1 MAAPLWPW
9 KRLASDI
16 ISSNAT
22 SSLQYLPPGYHCSVD
37 YPSTITPNGTYG
49 AIYSHDTLSGHTG
62 PFFSFDATI
71 WNAFGTRSLR
81 STAFITP
88 SRRPVAP
95 LNRYHAKWD
104 TELNAYVVTL
114 INTKPSSQ
122 SLSKSVFES
131 ILSPNLNGS
140 STRIKPNDQEKN
152 RDNHPADNVEELFEI
167 EYIPQAVNEYWEDQS
182 QYELGLFAVRDL
194 DTVPELVSGS
204 VSTVSCPSIPE
215 PTDIEELLRVENF
228 VWADEFDSEVQW
240 LQQVDSAG
248 TDIESA
254 LPELL
259 KLEDFDWADE
269 VEAFAKEEKEK
280 LQSSVV
286 DSVAEDVMHQDPL
299 NHLPV
304 THNGLI
310 RASLQEGTTS
320 SECADLSPES
330 IPKCPSENT
339 ESLDIAVR
347 TPPPCQ
353 FLDEEEVPP
362 EPYQTDQFHHYNWLR
377 HPVMERSYTAP
388 EVSLF
393 VILTDPKPFFYNWID
408 GSWKGVTL
416 QQALK
421 FVDPIL
427 YCGGWEDLRLS
438 GHQLVKAITGQAFQ
452 FYTED
457 GTWQGDPTDPDTPE
471 PLLDPLNM
479 DLYLRGPWL
488 PLNGWVETPLV
499 RTRYEYVDEAK
510 RLFDERR
517 SPRRGKPE
525 TYIKSPLS
533 QCTAVAEL
541 EDEDGGDSSPTEW
554 ADCSYPLVNSYA
566 ASEPCLSDF
575 SDVEPGPF
583 RRTRS
588 FELDR
593 GTKGPSSPS

>member
-1 MAAPLWPW
+1 MAASLWPW

-16 ISSNAT
+16 ISSHAT

-37 YPSTITPNGTYG
+37 YPSKITPNGTYG
-49 AIYSHDTLSGHTG
+49 AIYSKNTLPEHTG

-71 WNAFGTRSLR
+71 WNASGTLSLS
-81 STAFITP
+81 STTFITP
-88 SRRPVAP
+88 SRRPAEP
-95 LNRYHAKWD
+95 LDRYHSKWD

-114 INTKPSSQ
+114 TNTTPFSQ

-131 ILSPNLNGS
+131 ILSPSSNYI

-152 RDNHPADNVEELFEI
+152 RDNHPAGNVEELFEI
-167 EYIPQAVNEYWEDQS
+167 EYIPQTVNEYWEDQS

-204 VSTVSCPSIPE
+204 VSTVSCSPTPE

-228 VWADEFDSEVQW
+228 VWADEFDSEVQ
-240 LQQVDSAG
+240 LLRQVDSAG
-248 TDIESA
+248 ADIDNA

-280 LQSSVV
+280 LQTSVV
-286 DSVAEDVMHQDPL
+286 DSASDGVMPLDPL
-299 NHLPV
+299 DHLPV
-304 THNGLI
+304 TDNGLI
-310 RASLQEGTTS
+310 GVSLQDGTTS
-320 SECADLSPES
+320 SEYADSSPES
-330 IPKCPSENT
+330 ISQRPSENT
-339 ESLDIAVR
+339 ESFDIVVR
-347 TPPPCQ
+347 TPRCQ

-362 EPYQTDQFHHYNWLR
+362 EPYQTDKFHHYNWLG

-393 VILTDPKPFFYNWID
+393 IILTNPKPFFYNWID
-408 GSWKGVTL
+408 GSRKGVTL

-427 YCGGWEDLRLS
+427 YCGGFEELRLS

-457 GTWQGDPTDPDTPE
+457 GTWQNDPTDPDTPE
-471 PLLDPLNM
+471 PILDPSNM

-488 PLNGWVETPLV
+488 PLNGWVDTPLV
-499 RTRYEYVDEAK
+499 RTRYEYVDEAR
-510 RLFDERR
+510 RLFDERK
-517 SPRRGKPE
+517 SPRRGKSE
-525 TYIKSPLS
+525 TYTKSPLS
-533 QCTAVAEL
+533 QCTTIAEL
-541 EDEDGGDSSPTEW
+541 EDEDGGVSSPTEW
-554 ADCSYPLVNSYA
+554 ADCSYPVANSYA

-575 SDVEPGPF
+575 SDAEPGPF

-593 GTKGPSSPS
+593 GTKDPSSLS